1 MRILFLIIAALL
13 LQGCV
18 AQAAV
23 AVVKAPFQ
31 IAGAA
36 LDAVTTSQDEA
47 DLKRGREARK
57 QDERDAKQRKKD
69 LKRSRSAALNQE

>member
-1 MRILFLIIAALL
+1 
-13 LQGCV
+13 
-18 AQAAV
+18 
-23 AVVKAPFQ
+23 
-31 IAGAA
+31 
-36 LDAVTTSQDEA
+36 VTTSQDEA